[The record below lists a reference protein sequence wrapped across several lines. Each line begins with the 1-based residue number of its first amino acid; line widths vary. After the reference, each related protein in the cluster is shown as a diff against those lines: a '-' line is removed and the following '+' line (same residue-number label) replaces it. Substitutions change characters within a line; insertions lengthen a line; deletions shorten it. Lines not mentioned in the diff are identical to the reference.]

1 MQSLDLHMATKGYAS
16 LIITLPLFKDKC
28 VWHIFLVPFDSNFKL
43 TEFLLASFF
52 LDALILLAGIG
63 STVDV
68 SEKQQQQHQQ
78 RNIDNFFSLREKKG
92 TNLLGKT

>member
-1 MQSLDLHMATKGYAS
+1 MRLAHSLGSIRLKFQTN
-16 LIITLPLFKDKC
+16 
-28 VWHIFLVPFDSNFKL
+28 WIF
-43 TEFLLASFF
+43 AGQFF